1 MKKIFLTRGPVFL
14 LSKSWTIVKFIFLIS
29 ESEKDV
35 LNVINWC
42 KMQMKI
48 RNGAY
53 LQVSKLHRFV
63 YNSGHNVFLYIFHV
77 QNSWSNCGRNN
88 CLKNVIFICKAG
100 GLIYLKIQLHS
111 FAIRR
116 CKVSDINPGIQSS
129 VQRRT
134 VKEAINDPVAIF
146 CCLPVCSVLF
156 HFLWGFF
163 FFFSRDGLGMTFK
176 ALLVNISQLLAVKGW
191 KLISLK
197 VSC

>member
-1 MKKIFLTRGPVFL
+1 MWLIDVKCRW
-14 LSKSWTIVKFIFLIS
+14 KSGMEFIYRFQSYIDLCTILYIIC
-29 ESEKDV
+29 
-35 LNVINWC
+35 I
-42 KMQMKI
+42 MYI
-48 RNGAY
+48 Y
-53 LQVSKLHRFV
+53 
-63 YNSGHNVFLYIFHV
+63 LYIFHV

-100 GLIYLKIQLHS
+100 GLIYLKIQLLS

-191 KLISLK
+191 KFISLK